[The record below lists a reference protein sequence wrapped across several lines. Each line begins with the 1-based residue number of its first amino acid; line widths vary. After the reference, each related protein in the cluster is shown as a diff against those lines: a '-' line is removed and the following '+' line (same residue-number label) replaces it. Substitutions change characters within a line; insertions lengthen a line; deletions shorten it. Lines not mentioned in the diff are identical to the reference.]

1 MKEWL
6 TQGYNMERDITGRA
20 VQQSAKIVQRVMER
34 VQQKVPL
41 GPSNV
46 RMTPEEL
53 KKEVARMRG
62 EPLLRMA
69 EILGD
74 EEVLDAMRNYK

>member
-1 MKEWL
+1 
-6 TQGYNMERDITGRA
+6 MERDITGRA
-20 VQQSAKIVQRVMER
+20 VQQSDKIVQRVMNR

-46 RMTPEEL
+46 KMTPEEL
-53 KKEVARMRG
+53 KREVARMRG

-69 EILGD
+69 EILGN

>member
-1 MKEWL
+1 
-6 TQGYNMERDITGRA
+6 MERDITGRA
-20 VQQSAKIVQRVMER
+20 VQQSAKIVQRVMNR

-53 KKEVARMRG
+53 KKEVTKMRG

-69 EILGD
+69 EMLGNED
-74 EEVLDAMRNYK
+74 VLDALRNK